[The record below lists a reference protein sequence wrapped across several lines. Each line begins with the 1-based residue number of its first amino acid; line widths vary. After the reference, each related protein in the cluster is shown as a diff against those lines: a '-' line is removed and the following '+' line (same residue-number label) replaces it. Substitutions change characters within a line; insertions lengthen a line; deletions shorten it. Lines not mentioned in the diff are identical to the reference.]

1 MLTGR
6 TLDFIFLC
14 EGEDVVVLLW
24 WLRRR
29 RAAAAAA
36 ASFDDPTL
44 TFVIQKLP
52 NRESPLDTPLAIFK
66 SHTKPHKTTQWF
78 SSFFPN
84 FFNNQVL
91 LATPEKPSR
100 QSLFSS
106 VEYPKYCNNYEEEGA
121 WRSKASR
128 DGGGER
134 GTSFELRTQ
143 CFISP
148 PPPRG
153 FVFCTH
159 ISSHL
164 PTCTCTSA
172 KSKGSNF
179 SLYLCN
185 SKSCTSC
192 HIPLQQQQQQF
203 SCNSFAPTF
212 QYLCNSK
219 AATLLYICSSSSSK
233 APNFPLPLQQQHSSN
248 LPTKPTK
255 KVFSNSQIM
264 LKNLNSKVQI
274 LEQILWSKVQIC
286 AQNLLKWETGYLLN
300 KPLIFFEKQLGFAS
314 SLHSE
319 RVYFF
324 NCQFWSFSCLSLLLL
339 LLLLLWGWC
348 VIMIIIPFS
357 FIYSM
362 LSFFS

>member
-1 MLTGR
+1 MWSSSYDG
-6 TLDFIFLC
+6 F
-14 EGEDVVVLLW
+14 DVVVLL
-24 WLRRR
+24 LLLLPLMIPLLPLSSR
-29 RAAAAAA
+29 
-36 ASFDDPTL
+36 SSPTENHHL
-44 TFVIQKLP
+44 TLLWP
-52 NRESPLDTPLAIFK
+52 SSNLT
-66 SHTKPHKTTQWF
+66 TKPHKTTHSDSRA
-78 SSFFPN
+78 SSQISS
-84 FFNNQVL
+84 NNQVL
-91 LATPEKPSR
+91 LATPEKPLR
-100 QSLFSS
+100 QSLLSS
-106 VEYPKYCNNYEEEGA
+106 FEYPKYCNNYEEEGA

-143 CFISP
+143 CFIP
-148 PPPRG
+148 PPSPRG

-212 QYLCNSK
+212 PYLCNSK
-219 AATLLYICSSSSSK
+219 AATLLYICSSSSSSK

-255 KVFSNSQIM
+255 KVFSNLQIM
-264 LKNLNSKVQI
+264 LKI
-274 LEQILWSKVQIC
+274 
-286 AQNLLKWETGYLLN
+286 
-300 KPLIFFEKQLGFAS
+300 
-314 SLHSE
+314 
-319 RVYFF
+319 
-324 NCQFWSFSCLSLLLL
+324 
-339 LLLLLWGWC
+339 
-348 VIMIIIPFS
+348 
-357 FIYSM
+357 
-362 LSFFS
+362 